1 MVTEWGRIPTRKVRR
16 GSLERRLRRGRMRG
30 GRGVA
35 GGRGPRRP
43 VGPWGRQVLG
53 LPPPEGLSFL
63 VRVKRPVFWNIIPNM
78 PLQLVGI
85 IFHYWD
91 LFDHWEQ
98 LFLFFF
104 PESICKKN
112 KQEMKNYLKE
122 RIIIIFFF
130 KVDNCLILYCLWLI
144 VTVTRPSKH
153 SGLVNQISAGN
164 C

>member
-35 GGRGPRRP
+35 RGHGARRP

-63 VRVKRPVFWNIIPNM
+63 VRVKRPVFRNIIPNM

-85 IFHYWD
+85 IFHY
-91 LFDHWEQ
+91 
-98 LFLFFF
+98 
-104 PESICKKN
+104 
-112 KQEMKNYLKE
+112 
-122 RIIIIFFF
+122 
-130 KVDNCLILYCLWLI
+130 
-144 VTVTRPSKH
+144 
-153 SGLVNQISAGN
+153 
-164 C
+164 